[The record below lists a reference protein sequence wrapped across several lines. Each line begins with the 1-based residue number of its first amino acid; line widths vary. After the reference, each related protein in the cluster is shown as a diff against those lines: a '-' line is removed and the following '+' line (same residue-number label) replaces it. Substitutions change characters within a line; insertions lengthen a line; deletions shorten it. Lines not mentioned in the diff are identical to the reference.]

1 LIDRS
6 GRSPLIR
13 SRIISLFAVIVKRG
27 IGCELE
33 PQSAHSGRIGFFL
46 LLGLATNWKDAT
58 ISRLM
63 KEFWLAT
70 LIWAGMG
77 LALMWAILLAVK
89 GSFFPLVL
97 VSGAFVFGI
106 GKIGC
111 ASH

>member
-1 LIDRS
+1 MIDCS

-13 SRIISLFAVIVKRG
+13 SRIIGLFAVIVKRG
-27 IGCELE
+27 IGCEK
-33 PQSAHSGRIGFFL
+33 AHCGRIGFFL
-46 LLGLATNWKDAT
+46 LLGLATNGKAAT

-89 GSFFPLVL
+89 GSYFPLVL